1 MTEIY
6 HYLYY
11 RTYFVISKT
20 NKFTAASSAAR
31 LLSTATLLNTF
42 TLFFFLNEPFNLIGF
57 YVFLSIGIVLSLLN
71 LKYLTNEYRN
81 QLIISDFKNLQVNL
95 FWKCSIDIYPW
106 LSIVLIV
113 LSTGAS
119 YNTIFV
125 LIGILI
131 VLRLSQC
138 FYQR

>member
-81 QLIISDFKNLQVNL
+81 QLIISDFKTL
-95 FWKCSIDIYPW
+95 
-106 LSIVLIV
+106 
-113 LSTGAS
+113 
-119 YNTIFV
+119 
-125 LIGILI
+125 
-131 VLRLSQC
+131 
-138 FYQR
+138 